1 MKKSDFLLKE
11 KTVKINNGFAVPI
24 IIGEWLRSVEES
36 NVTSLKEGISSEF
49 TRTLAQ
55 VASDT
60 LGMNI
65 SAEEDELEVFDKTDF
80 GFVIRTKEFDV
91 KVDFVYKSSDV
102 EIDPQAERILSS
114 KFGCACQVYAT
125 FLGENK
131 VSKEGKVYV
140 EFNYSLQNDGLKISF
155 GINKQHDQ
163 EMLIEIAGT
172 VVNLIAEMI
181 NAVLPTL
188 MKTDPS
194 PAEEP
199 TEEEL
204 VD

>member
-1 MKKSDFLLKE
+1 MKKSDFILKE
-11 KTVKINNGFAVPI
+11 KTVKIDNGFAVPI
-24 IIGEWLRSVEES
+24 IIGEWLHSVEES

-65 SAEEDELEVFDKTDF
+65 SAEEDELEVFEKTDF

-102 EIDPQAERILSS
+102 EIDPQAECILSS

-125 FLGENK
+125 FLGLGENK

-163 EMLIEIAGT
+163 EMSIAFQQADAS
-172 VVNLIAEMI
+172 VKQAAVSMQIAAKKA
-181 NAVLPTL
+181 NDWA
-188 MKTDPS
+188 
-194 PAEEP
+194 AQA
-199 TEEEL
+199 
-204 VD
+204 